1 MDSVT
6 LLFPQ
11 QLIPMYPETNPQLFK
26 LFTELIMSNLA
37 YLKIEKYRILK
48 EYRSCKE
55 GAWAVY
61 EKMKELKVR
70 LGKFTEYKL
79 MEELGKFVNLGIV
92 FYKCY
97 ALNFLLL

>member
-1 MDSVT
+1 
-6 LLFPQ
+6 
-11 QLIPMYPETNPQLFK
+11 
-26 LFTELIMSNLA
+26 
-37 YLKIEKYRILK
+37 
-48 EYRSCKE
+48 
-55 GAWAVY
+55 
-61 EKMKELKVR
+61 MKELKVR